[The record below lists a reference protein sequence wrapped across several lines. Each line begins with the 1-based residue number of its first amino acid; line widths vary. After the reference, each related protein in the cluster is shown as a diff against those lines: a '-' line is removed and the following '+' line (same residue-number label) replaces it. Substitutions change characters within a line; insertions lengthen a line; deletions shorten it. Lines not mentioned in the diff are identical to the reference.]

1 MSVSQM
7 TEKMIS
13 RRVSK
18 GWNEADSR
26 VALAELINTFSN
38 QNLAYALNYQGFAT
52 YSFGESFAK
61 QVAA

>member
-1 MSVSQM
+1 MKVSQM

-18 GWNEADSR
+18 GANESESR
-26 VALAELINTFSN
+26 ATLTELINLVSN

-52 YSFGESFAK
+52 YSFGEKFA
-61 QVAA
+61 QAVAA

>member
-1 MSVSQM
+1 MSVEQM

-26 VALAELINTFSN
+26 VALNELINAVSN

-52 YSFGESFAK
+52 ISFGESFAAK
-61 QVAA
+61 VAA